1 MMVPFS
7 CLILLLFSE
16 QFVDGFRIN
25 RLQALHTRWN
35 MAVTSKSTTAESA
48 RFNVLT
54 EIERQ
59 QQQTTPRY
67 GLFNEHRQRLKEMGL
82 TNAAATGGLSKRK
95 EKMAMFHISSSFD
108 DVKASDNTN
117 INDKFWRA
125 ALKLGTLPLSS
136 TIPLPLSLPHSPS
149 PFLPLSSSGT
159 VVKGLEGFPVVPEKF
174 GPFTEPGL
182 CDLLTMSIYD
192 VILVVFLTL
201 PRHHAYNYLSQQQ
214 HQHQVA
220 IGSV

>member
-1 MMVPFS
+1 MILPFS

-125 ALKLGTLPLSS
+125 ALKLGTHTPSLIHLLP
-136 TIPLPLSLPHSPS
+136 PSLPPSFTFSLPPSFTFSLSP
-149 PFLPLSSSGT
+149 P
-159 VVKGLEGFPVVPEKF
+159 
-174 GPFTEPGL
+174 
-182 CDLLTMSIYD
+182 
-192 VILVVFLTL
+192 
-201 PRHHAYNYLSQQQ
+201 
-214 HQHQVA
+214 QVQL
-220 IGSV
+220 